1 MAVLTDLKPDDT
13 GIDSVVPDPV
23 EPDDVDGGATLAA
36 PGAEWSGEAAPPDRA
51 DGTEGRSGWRPV
63 LAYGVLPA
71 LTMMLVMGAGLL
83 KYWDSSARASEVA
96 RVESVQAAKDSTIA
110 MLSYQPDSVEADLAA
125 AQDRLTGDFRDAY
138 IELTS
143 EVVIPGAKEK
153 RISTVASVSAA
164 ASVTA
169 TPNHA
174 VVLVFVNQSAIVG
187 RDAPTDTAS
196 TIRVTLDQVEG
207 RWLISG
213 FDPI

>member
-1 MAVLTDLKPDDT
+1 MAVLTDIAPEGT
-13 GIDSVVPDPV
+13 GLDSAVPDPA
-23 EPDDVDGGATLAA
+23 ENGDSGGGAAPAA
-36 PGAEWSGEAAPPDRA
+36 ALQDVSAVVEAVDWPSRA
-51 DGTEGRSGWRPV
+51 NGRRPA

-71 LTMMLVMGAGLL
+71 LVILLAMAAGLL
-83 KYWDSSARASEVA
+83 KFWDGSARASEVA

-125 AQDRLTGDFRDAY
+125 AQDLLTGDFRDAY
-138 IELTS
+138 IELTND
-143 EVVIPGAKEK
+143 VVIPGAKEK
-153 RISTVASVSAA
+153 RISTVASVPGA

-169 TPNHA
+169 TPNRA

-187 RDAPTDTAS
+187 SDAPTDTAS
-196 TIRVTLDQVEG
+196 SIRVTLDKVDG